1 MHFLVALELHHG
13 RTACALHIVQWAEW
27 PIEWPITQEQL
38 IRGYGLHA
46 SSLLLP
52 AHASYLLAALH
63 GPPRPVPTISTVTT
77 KV

>member
-38 IRGYGLHA
+38 IRG
-46 SSLLLP
+46 
-52 AHASYLLAALH
+52 
-63 GPPRPVPTISTVTT
+63 
-77 KV
+77 